1 MKSKQYVLKD
11 ENGNLVNEESRWS
24 EPKPWIFDDINQAI
38 KEKEYMCKH
47 IQDVTVEV
55 YEQFKSN
62 RLKPGDRV
70 KRKFDPLSR

>member
-55 YEQFKSN
+55 YE
-62 RLKPGDRV
+62 
-70 KRKFDPLSR
+70 

>member
-62 RLKPGDRV
+62 RLKPGKRV